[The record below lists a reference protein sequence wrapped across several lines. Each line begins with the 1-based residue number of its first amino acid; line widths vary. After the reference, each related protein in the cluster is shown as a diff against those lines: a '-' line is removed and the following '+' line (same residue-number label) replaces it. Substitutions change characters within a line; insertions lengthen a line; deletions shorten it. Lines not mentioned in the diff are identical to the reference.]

1 MTRCVIFD
9 IDGTLADHRHRLH
22 HITSWPKNHEA
33 FFAAMHLDGV
43 HPAVVELARILDQ
56 TGNLVFVSGRP
67 DRYRQVTV
75 TWLLRI
81 GISLSTLYMRADG
94 DCRPDHIVKRELLAE
109 ILADGWKPWLVIDDR
124 PQVVA
129 MWRAEGLTCLQAAY
143 QE

>member
-1 MTRCVIFD
+1 MSRIGIGRWPVSSGWICELLERASGGRQMTRCVIFD
-9 IDGTLADHRHRLH
+9 IDGTLAEHRL
-22 HITSWPKNHEA
+22 
-33 FFAAMHLDGV
+33 
-43 HPAVVELARILDQ
+43 VELARILDQ

-75 TWLLRI
+75 TWLLRT